1 MVKKGAGKVKDK
13 WKAKQWVTVLASPSF
28 GNAPIG
34 RVPLSDVEK
43 PGGRVVETTLYDI
56 LKQDPQH
63 YAFKLYFQIDRVEG
77 DTAYTILKGHEYS
90 REYLRSLIRRGSS
103 MSDFIKDYKTKD
115 GYVVRVYCIALS
127 QGRMNS
133 SKKHEIRRVMDTVIA
148 ERAASLT
155 YDQFVQETVL
165 QKVASDVYNEAKN
178 VTRLRHVG
186 VRKTK
191 LISKP
196 APGPSAEG
204 SLAAIPEPPVEAEV
218 LAAPAA

>member
-1 MVKKGAGKVKDK
+1 MPKKVSGKVRDK
-13 WKAKQWVTVLASPSF
+13 WKLKQWVTVLASPSF

-34 RVPLSDVEK
+34 RVPITDVER
-43 PGGRVVETTLYDI
+43 PAGRVVETTLYDI

-63 YAFKLYFQIDRVEG
+63 YSFKLYFQIDKVDG
-77 DTAYTILKGHEYS
+77 DTAYTILKGHEFS

-103 MSDFIKDYKTKD
+103 MSDFIRDYKTKD
-115 GYVVRVYCIALS
+115 GYTVRVYTIALS

-133 SKKHEIRRVMDTVIA
+133 SKKHEIRMIIDKIME
-148 ERAASLT
+148 ERAASLS

-165 QKVASDVYNEAKN
+165 QKLASDVYNEAKRI
-178 VTRLRHVG
+178 TRLRHVG

-191 LISKP
+191 LI
-196 APGPSAEG
+196 ARPSG
-204 SLAAIPEPPVEAEV
+204 GAAQPEEIE

>member
-1 MVKKGAGKVKDK
+1 LVKKGAGKVKDK

-34 RVPLSDVEK
+34 RVPLTDVEK
-43 PGGRVVETTLYDI
+43 PSGRVVETTLYDI

-63 YAFKLYFQIDRVEG
+63 YSFKLYFQIDHVDGE
-77 DTAYTILKGHEYS
+77 TAYTVLKGHEYS
-90 REYLRSLIRRGSS
+90 REYLRSLMRRGSS
-103 MSDFIKDYKTKD
+103 MSDFIKDYTTKD
-115 GYVVRVYCIALS
+115 GYIVRVYCIALS

-133 SKKHEIRRVMDTVIA
+133 SKKHEISAVMHRIIL

-165 QKVASDVYNEAKN
+165 QKVASDVYNEAKK

-191 LISKP
+191 LIHRPTIEPVAPP
-196 APGPSAEG
+196 A
-204 SLAAIPEPPVEAEV
+204 AEV

>member
-1 MVKKGAGKVKDK
+1 LVKKSAGKVKDK

-34 RVPLSDVEK
+34 RVPMTDIEK
-43 PGGRVVETTLYDI
+43 PQGRVVETTLYDI

-63 YAFKLYFQIDRVEG
+63 YSFKLYFQIDHVDGE
-77 DTAYTILKGHEYS
+77 TAYTILKGHEYA
-90 REYLRSLIRRGSS
+90 REYLRSLMRRGSS
-103 MSDFIKDYKTKD
+103 MSDFIKDYHTKD
-115 GYVVRVYCIALS
+115 GYTVRVYCIALS

-133 SKKHEIRRVMDTVIA
+133 SKKHEVRAVMDRIIA

-165 QKVASDVYNEAKN
+165 QKVASDVYNEAKK

-191 LISKP
+191 LIGKP
-196 APGPSAEG
+196 ASTE
-204 SLAAIPEPPVEAEV
+204 SLPPAQV

>member
-1 MVKKGAGKVKDK
+1 MPKKVTGKVRDK
-13 WKAKQWVTVLASPSF
+13 WKLKQWVTVLASPSF

-34 RVPLSDVEK
+34 KVPITDVER
-43 PGGRVVETTLYDI
+43 PAGRVVETTLYDI

-63 YAFKLYFQIDRVEG
+63 YSFKLYFQIDKVDGE
-77 DTAYTILKGHEYS
+77 TAYTILKGHEFS

-115 GYVVRVYCIALS
+115 GYVVRVYTIALS

-133 SKKHEIRRVMDTVIA
+133 SKKHEIRMIVDKIME

-165 QKVASDVYNEAKN
+165 QKLASDVYNEAKK

-186 VRKTK
+186 VRKAK
-191 LISKP
+191 LISRP
-196 APGPSAEG
+196 QPGQ
-204 SLAAIPEPPVEAEV
+204 VEQVEV

>member
-1 MVKKGAGKVKDK
+1 MPKKVTGKVRDK
-13 WKAKQWVTVLASPSF
+13 WKLKQWVTVLASPSF

-34 RVPLSDVEK
+34 RVPITDVEK
-43 PGGRVVETTLYDI
+43 PAGRVVETTLYDI

-63 YAFKLYFQIDRVEG
+63 YSFKLYFQIDRVDG
-77 DTAYTILKGHEYS
+77 DTAYTILKGHEFS

-103 MSDFIKDYKTKD
+103 MSDFIKDYRTKD
-115 GYVVRVYCIALS
+115 GYVVRVYTIALS

-133 SKKHEIRRVMDTVIA
+133 SKKHEIRMIIDKIIG
-148 ERAASLT
+148 ERAASLS

-165 QKVASDVYNEAKN
+165 QKLASDVYNEAKK

-191 LISKP
+191 LIGRPQAAP
-196 APGPSAEG
+196 AEQ
-204 SLAAIPEPPVEAEV
+204 EAEE

>member
-1 MVKKGAGKVKDK
+1 MPKKVSGKVRDK
-13 WKAKQWVTVLASPSF
+13 WKLKQWVTVLASPSF

-34 RVPLSDVEK
+34 KVPLTDVER
-43 PGGRVVETTLYDI
+43 PSGRVVETTLYDI

-63 YAFKLYFQIDRVEG
+63 YSFKLYFQIDRVDG
-77 DTAYTILKGHEYS
+77 DTAYTILKGHEFS

-115 GYVVRVYCIALS
+115 GYTVRVYTIALS

-133 SKKHEIRRVMDTVIA
+133 SKKHEIRMIIDKIME
-148 ERAASLT
+148 ERAASLS

-165 QKVASDVYNEAKN
+165 QKLASDVYNEAKK

-191 LISKP
+191 LIGRP
-196 APGPSAEG
+196 QAAPTQLE
-204 SLAAIPEPPVEAEV
+204 E

>member
-1 MVKKGAGKVKDK
+1 LVKKGAGKVKDK

-34 RVPLSDVEK
+34 RVPLTDVEK

-63 YAFKLYFQIDRVEG
+63 YSFKLYFQIDRVEG
-77 DTAYTILKGHEYS
+77 DTAYTVLKGHEYS

-103 MSDFIKDYKTKD
+103 MSDFIKDYTTKD
-115 GYVVRVYCIALS
+115 GYLVRVYCIALS

-133 SKKHEIRRVMDTVIA
+133 SKKHEIRVVMDNVIA

-191 LISKP
+191 LIRKP
-196 APGPSAEG
+196 APGPSSEV
-204 SLAAIPEPPVEAEV
+204 SPAAAPVPPVEAEV
-218 LAAPAA
+218 LAVPAA

>member
-1 MVKKGAGKVKDK
+1 MVKKGSGKVKDK

-34 RVPLSDVEK
+34 RVPLTDTEK
-43 PGGRVVETTLYDI
+43 SSGRVVETTLYDI

-63 YAFKLYFQIDRVEG
+63 YSFKLYFQIDRVEG
-77 DTAYTILKGHEYS
+77 ETAYTVLRGHEYS
-90 REYLRSLIRRGSS
+90 REYLRSLMRRGSS
-103 MSDFIKDYKTKD
+103 MSDFIKDYTTKD
-115 GYVVRVYCIALS
+115 GYTVRVYCIALS

-133 SKKHEIRRVMDTVIA
+133 SKKHEIRAVMDRIIA
-148 ERAASLT
+148 ERASSLT

-165 QKVASDVYNEAKN
+165 QKVASDVYNEAKK

-191 LISKP
+191 LVNRPASVPSAPSEPSEP
-196 APGPSAEG
+196 AP
-204 SLAAIPEPPVEAEV
+204 EV
-218 LAAPAA
+218 LAAPTA

>member
-1 MVKKGAGKVKDK
+1 LPKKVTGKVRDK
-13 WKAKQWVTVLASPSF
+13 WKLKRWVTVLASPSF

-34 RVPLSDVEK
+34 RVPITDVEK
-43 PGGRVVETTLYDI
+43 PAGRVVETTLYDI

-63 YAFKLYFQIDRVEG
+63 YSFKLYFQIDRVEG
-77 DTAYTILKGHEYS
+77 DTAYTILKGHEFS

-103 MSDFIKDYKTKD
+103 MSDLIKDYKTKD
-115 GYVVRVYCIALS
+115 GYLVRVYTIALS

-133 SKKHEIRRVMDTVIA
+133 SKKHEIRMIIDKIIG
-148 ERAASLT
+148 ERAADLA

-165 QKVASDVYNEAKN
+165 QKLASDVYNEAKK

-191 LISKP
+191 LIGRP
-196 APGPSAEG
+196 QPGQG
-204 SLAAIPEPPVEAEV
+204 DGEALIEE

>member
-1 MVKKGAGKVKDK
+1 MVKKASGKVKDK

-34 RVPLSDVEK
+34 RVPLTDVEK
-43 PGGRVVETTLYDI
+43 PQGRVVETTLYDI

-63 YAFKLYFQIDRVEG
+63 YSFKLYFQIDRVEG
-77 DTAYTILKGHEYS
+77 ETAYTVLKGHEYS
-90 REYLRSLIRRGSS
+90 REYLRSLMRRGSS
-103 MSDFIKDYKTKD
+103 MADFIKDYTTKD

-133 SKKHEIRRVMDTVIA
+133 SKKSAIRYVMDRTIA
-148 ERAASLT
+148 ERSVSLT

-165 QKVASDVYNEAKN
+165 QKVASDVYNEAKKI
-178 VTRLRHVG
+178 TRLRHVG
-186 VRKTK
+186 VRKIK

-196 APGPSAEG
+196 AASPVPPAPEI
-204 SLAAIPEPPVEAEV
+204 LAAT
-218 LAAPAA
+218 AA

>member
-1 MVKKGAGKVKDK
+1 MPKKVTGKVRDK
-13 WKAKQWVTVLASPSF
+13 WKLKQWVTVLASPSF

-34 RVPLSDVEK
+34 RVPITDVEK
-43 PGGRVVETTLYDI
+43 PAGRVVETTLYDI

-63 YAFKLYFQIDRVEG
+63 YSFKLYFQIDRVDG
-77 DTAYTILKGHEYS
+77 DTAYTILKGHEFS

-103 MSDFIKDYKTKD
+103 MSDFIKDYRTKD
-115 GYVVRVYCIALS
+115 GYLVRVYTIALS

-133 SKKHEIRRVMDTVIA
+133 SKKHEIRMIIDKIME

-155 YDQFVQETVL
+155 YDQFAQETVL
-165 QKVASDVYNEAKN
+165 QKLASDVYNEAKK

-191 LISKP
+191 LIGRP
-196 APGPSAEG
+196 QPGP
-204 SLAAIPEPPVEAEV
+204 VEEAVEE

>member
-1 MVKKGAGKVKDK
+1 LPKKVTGKVRDK
-13 WKAKQWVTVLASPSF
+13 WKLKQWVTVLASPSF

-34 RVPLSDVEK
+34 RVPITDIEK
-43 PGGRVVETTLYDI
+43 PAGRVVETTLYDI

-63 YAFKLYFQIDRVEG
+63 YSFKLYFQIDRVDG
-77 DTAYTILKGHEYS
+77 DTAYTTLKGHEFS

-103 MSDFIKDYKTKD
+103 MSDFIKDYVTKD
-115 GYVVRVYCIALS
+115 GYLVRVYTIALS

-133 SKKHEIRRVMDTVIA
+133 SKKHEIRMIIDKIIGD
-148 ERAASLT
+148 RAATLA

-165 QKVASDVYNEAKN
+165 QKLASDVYNEAKK

-191 LISKP
+191 LIDRP
-196 APGPSAEG
+196 PPPQV
-204 SLAAIPEPPVEAEV
+204 AAPVEA

>member
-1 MVKKGAGKVKDK
+1 LVKKATGKVKDK

-34 RVPLSDVEK
+34 RVPLTDIEK
-43 PGGRVVETTLYDI
+43 PQGRVVETTLYDI

-63 YAFKLYFQIDRVEG
+63 YSFKLYFQIDRVDGE
-77 DTAYTILKGHEYS
+77 TAYTVLKGHEYS
-90 REYLRSLIRRGSS
+90 REYLRSLMRRGSS
-103 MSDFIKDYKTKD
+103 MSDFIKDYTTKD
-115 GYVVRVYCIALS
+115 GYIVRVYCIALS

-133 SKKHEIRRVMDTVIA
+133 SKKSAIRAVMDRTIA

-165 QKVASDVYNEAKN
+165 QKVASDVYNEAKK

-186 VRKTK
+186 VRKIK
-191 LISKP
+191 LISRPVVENVP
-196 APGPSAEG
+196 AAP
-204 SLAAIPEPPVEAEV
+204 EV

>member
-1 MVKKGAGKVKDK
+1 LPKKVTGKVRDK
-13 WKAKQWVTVLASPSF
+13 WKLKRWVTVLASPSF

-34 RVPLSDVEK
+34 RVPITDVEK
-43 PGGRVVETTLYDI
+43 PAGRVVETTLYDI

-63 YAFKLYFQIDRVEG
+63 YSFKLYFQIDRVEG
-77 DTAYTILKGHEYS
+77 DIAYTILKGHEFS

-103 MSDFIKDYKTKD
+103 MSDLIKDYKTKD
-115 GYVVRVYCIALS
+115 GYLVRVYTIALS

-133 SKKHEIRRVMDTVIA
+133 SKKHEIRMIIDKIIG
-148 ERAASLT
+148 ERAADLA

-165 QKVASDVYNEAKN
+165 QKLASDVYNEAKK

-191 LISKP
+191 LIGRP
-196 APGPSAEG
+196 QPGQGDGEA
-204 SLAAIPEPPVEAEV
+204 LVEE

>member
-1 MVKKGAGKVKDK
+1 
-13 WKAKQWVTVLASPSF
+13 
-28 GNAPIG
+28 
-34 RVPLSDVEK
+34 
-43 PGGRVVETTLYDI
+43 
-56 LKQDPQH
+56 
-63 YAFKLYFQIDRVEG
+63 
-77 DTAYTILKGHEYS
+77 
-90 REYLRSLIRRGSS
+90 
-103 MSDFIKDYKTKD
+103 MSDFIKDYTTRD

-133 SKKHEIRRVMDTVIA
+133 SKKHEIRAVMDRTIG

-165 QKVASDVYNEAKN
+165 QKVASDVYNEAKK

-191 LISKP
+191 LVSR
-196 APGPSAEG
+196 
-204 SLAAIPEPPVEAEV
+204 PPVEAAVPVPEI

>member
-1 MVKKGAGKVKDK
+1 LPKKVTGKVRDK
-13 WKAKQWVTVLASPSF
+13 WKLKQWVTVLASPSF

-34 RVPLSDVEK
+34 KVPITDVER
-43 PGGRVVETTLYDI
+43 PAGRVVETTLYDI

-63 YAFKLYFQIDRVEG
+63 YSFKLYFQIDKVDGE
-77 DTAYTILKGHEYS
+77 TAYTILKGHEFS

-115 GYVVRVYCIALS
+115 GYVVRVYTIALS

-133 SKKHEIRRVMDTVIA
+133 SKKHEIRMIVDKIME

-165 QKVASDVYNEAKN
+165 QKLASDVYNEAKK

-186 VRKTK
+186 VRKAK
-191 LISKP
+191 LISRP
-196 APGPSAEG
+196 QPGQ
-204 SLAAIPEPPVEAEV
+204 VEQVEV

>member
-1 MVKKGAGKVKDK
+1 LPKKVTGKVRDK
-13 WKAKQWVTVLASPSF
+13 WKLKRWVTVLASPSF

-34 RVPLSDVEK
+34 RVPITDVEK
-43 PGGRVVETTLYDI
+43 PAGRVVETTLYDI

-63 YAFKLYFQIDRVEG
+63 YSFKLYFQIDRVEG
-77 DTAYTILKGHEYS
+77 DTAYTILKGHEFS

-115 GYVVRVYCIALS
+115 GYLVRVYTIALS

-133 SKKHEIRRVMDTVIA
+133 SKKHEIRMIIDKIIG
-148 ERAASLT
+148 ERAADLA

-165 QKVASDVYNEAKN
+165 QKLASDVYNEAKK

-191 LISKP
+191 LIGRP
-196 APGPSAEG
+196 QPGQADGE
-204 SLAAIPEPPVEAEV
+204 AVVEE

>member
-1 MVKKGAGKVKDK
+1 
-13 WKAKQWVTVLASPSF
+13 
-28 GNAPIG
+28 
-34 RVPLSDVEK
+34 
-43 PGGRVVETTLYDI
+43 
-56 LKQDPQH
+56 
-63 YAFKLYFQIDRVEG
+63 
-77 DTAYTILKGHEYS
+77 
-90 REYLRSLIRRGSS
+90 
-103 MSDFIKDYKTKD
+103 MSDFIKDYTTKD

-133 SKKHEIRRVMDTVIA
+133 SKKSAIRAVMDRTIA
-148 ERAASLT
+148 ERSASLT

-165 QKVASDVYNEAKN
+165 QKVASDVYNEAKK

-196 APGPSAEG
+196 AVSPVPPA
-204 SLAAIPEPPVEAEV
+204 PEVV

>member
-1 MVKKGAGKVKDK
+1 LVKKATGKVKDK

-34 RVPLSDVEK
+34 RVPLTDVEK
-43 PGGRVVETTLYDI
+43 PQGRVVETTLYDI

-63 YAFKLYFQIDRVEG
+63 YSFKLYFQIDRVDGE
-77 DTAYTILKGHEYS
+77 TAYTVLKGHEYS
-90 REYLRSLIRRGSS
+90 REYLRSLMRRGSS
-103 MSDFIKDYKTKD
+103 MSDFIKDYTTKD
-115 GYVVRVYCIALS
+115 GYIVRVYCIALS

-133 SKKHEIRRVMDTVIA
+133 SKKSAIRAVMDRTIA

-165 QKVASDVYNEAKN
+165 QKVASDVYNEAKK

-186 VRKTK
+186 VRKIK
-191 LISKP
+191 LISRP
-196 APGPSAEG
+196 ALENVP
-204 SLAAIPEPPVEAEV
+204 AAPEV

>member
-1 MVKKGAGKVKDK
+1 LPKKVSGKVRDK
-13 WKAKQWVTVLASPSF
+13 WKLKQWVTVLASPSF

-34 RVPLSDVEK
+34 RVPITDVEK
-43 PGGRVVETTLYDI
+43 PAGRVVETTLYDI

-63 YAFKLYFQIDRVEG
+63 YSFKLYFQIDRVEG
-77 DTAYTILKGHEYS
+77 DTAYTILKGHEFS

-103 MSDFIKDYKTKD
+103 MSDFIKDYKTRD
-115 GYVVRVYCIALS
+115 GYLVRVYTIALS

-133 SKKHEIRRVMDTVIA
+133 SKKHEIRMIIDKIME
-148 ERAASLT
+148 ERAASLS

-165 QKVASDVYNEAKN
+165 QKLASDVYNEAKK

-191 LISKP
+191 LIGRPQAST
-196 APGPSAEG
+196 
-204 SLAAIPEPPVEAEV
+204 VEEVEV

>member
-1 MVKKGAGKVKDK
+1 LPKKVTGKVRDK
-13 WKAKQWVTVLASPSF
+13 WKLKQWVTVLAAPSF

-34 RVPLSDVEK
+34 RVPITDVEK
-43 PGGRVVETTLYDI
+43 PAGRVVETTLYDI

-63 YAFKLYFQIDRVEG
+63 YSFKLYFQIDRVDG
-77 DTAYTILKGHEYS
+77 DTAYTILKAHEYS

-103 MSDFIKDYKTKD
+103 MSDFIKDYRTKD
-115 GYVVRVYCIALS
+115 GYLVRVYTIALS
-127 QGRMNS
+127 QGRMNA
-133 SKKHEIRRVMDTVIA
+133 SKKHEIRMITDRIIG
-148 ERAASLT
+148 ERAAALA

-165 QKVASDVYNEAKN
+165 QKLASDVYNEARK

-191 LISKP
+191 LIERPQGGAP
-196 APGPSAEG
+196 AE
-204 SLAAIPEPPVEAEV
+204 LVEE

>member
-1 MVKKGAGKVKDK
+1 LPKKVTGKVRDK
-13 WKAKQWVTVLASPSF
+13 WKLKQWVTVLASPSF

-34 RVPLSDVEK
+34 RVPITDVEK
-43 PGGRVVETTLYDI
+43 PAGRVVETTLYDI

-63 YAFKLYFQIDRVEG
+63 YSFKLYFQIDRVDG
-77 DTAYTILKGHEYS
+77 DTAYTILKGHEFS

-103 MSDFIKDYKTKD
+103 MSDFIKDYRTKD
-115 GYVVRVYCIALS
+115 GYLVRVYTIALS

-133 SKKHEIRRVMDTVIA
+133 SKKHEIRMIIDKIIG
-148 ERAASLT
+148 ERAADLA

-165 QKVASDVYNEAKN
+165 QKLASDVYNEAKK

-191 LISKP
+191 LIERP
-196 APGPSAEG
+196 AAGAQPAE
-204 SLAAIPEPPVEAEV
+204 ETETDEEAGEEEV

>member
-1 MVKKGAGKVKDK
+1 LPRKVTGKVRDK
-13 WKAKQWVTVLASPSF
+13 WKLKQWVNVLASPSF

-34 RVPLSDVEK
+34 RVPITDVEK
-43 PGGRVVETTLYDI
+43 PAGRVVETTLYDI

-63 YAFKLYFQIDRVEG
+63 YSFKLYFQIDKVEG
-77 DTAYTILKGHEYS
+77 DTAYTILKGHEFS

-115 GYVVRVYCIALS
+115 GYLVRVYTIALS

-133 SKKHEIRRVMDTVIA
+133 SKKHEIRMIIDKIIG
-148 ERAASLT
+148 ERAASLS

-165 QKVASDVYNEAKN
+165 QKLASDVYNEAKRI
-178 VTRLRHVG
+178 TRLRHVG

-191 LISKP
+191 LI
-196 APGPSAEG
+196 GR
-204 SLAAIPEPPVEAEV
+204 PVEGAPVEV
-218 LAAPAA
+218 EELAAPAA

>member
-1 MVKKGAGKVKDK
+1 LPKKVTGKVRDK
-13 WKAKQWVTVLASPSF
+13 WKLKQWVTVLASPSF

-34 RVPLSDVEK
+34 RVPITDVER
-43 PGGRVVETTLYDI
+43 PAGRVVETTLYDI

-63 YAFKLYFQIDRVEG
+63 YSFKLYFQIDKVDG
-77 DTAYTILKGHEYS
+77 DTAYTTLKGHEFS

-103 MSDFIKDYKTKD
+103 MSDFIKDYRTKD
-115 GYVVRVYCIALS
+115 GYLVRVYTIALS

-133 SKKHEIRRVMDTVIA
+133 SKKHEIRMIIDKIIG
-148 ERAASLT
+148 ERAASLS

-165 QKVASDVYNEAKN
+165 QKLASDVYNEAKK

-191 LISKP
+191 LIARP
-196 APGPSAEG
+196 QTAPTQ
-204 SLAAIPEPPVEAEV
+204 VEE

>member
-1 MVKKGAGKVKDK
+1 LVKKGAGKVKDK

-63 YAFKLYFQIDRVEG
+63 YSFKLYFQIDRVEG
-77 DTAYTILKGHEYS
+77 DTAYTVLKGHEYS
-90 REYLRSLIRRGSS
+90 REYLRSLMRRGSS
-103 MSDFIKDYKTKD
+103 MSDFIKDYTTKD

-133 SKKHEIRRVMDTVIA
+133 SKKHGIRAVMDRTIA

-165 QKVASDVYNEAKN
+165 QKVASDVYNEAKK

-191 LISKP
+191 LVSRPVAAPAAP
-196 APGPSAEG
+196 APE
-204 SLAAIPEPPVEAEV
+204 I